1 MKKRLLILADLGH
14 LKAYR
19 LLYNAPG
26 LKPKLELI
34 GTFRTQEAS
43 GRLRDKLTDN
53 PDLKRGDVAGTQQG
67 VTSDGER
74 HNIDLEFER
83 RAVKELARHINDII
97 GNEPGLEECFFAAA
111 RGQHNQIVE
120 HLNPQARKKIIAD
133 WHEDLINLPNSE
145 LVRRVDEWEKQ
156 AVGA

>member
-34 GTFRTQEAS
+34 GTFSTQEAS

-53 PDLKRGDVAGTQQG
+53 PDLKRGDVAGTMQG

-83 RAVKELARHINDII
+83 RAVKELARHISDII
-97 GNEPGLEECFFAAA
+97 RNEPGLEECLFSAS
-111 RGQHNQIVE
+111 REIHNGILE
-120 HLNPQARKKIIAD
+120 HLTQSARNRIVAH
-133 WHEDLINLPNSE
+133 WHEDLINLPNGD

>member
-26 LKPKLELI
+26 LKPKMELI
-34 GTFRTQEAS
+34 GTFSTIEAS

-53 PDLKRGDVAGTQQG
+53 PDLKRGDLAGMQQG
-67 VTSDGER
+67 ITSDGER
-74 HNIDLEFER
+74 HNIDLEFQR
-83 RAVKELARHINDII
+83 RAVKDLARQIGEII
-97 GNEPGLEECFFAAA
+97 RKEPGLDGCFFAAA
-111 RGQHNQIVE
+111 KEPHNQIVE
-120 HLNPQARKKIIAD
+120 HLSAQARQQIIAD
-133 WHEDLINLPNSE
+133 WHEDLTNLPNGE

-156 AVGA
+156 AIGA